1 VSATPLNRQGE
12 FTETIALSGST
23 SASGAFSVTVTKARN
38 ITNVKSA
45 YLVGTS
51 LLYAL
56 RVTGWSGNTINLQL
70 LAASGAAAG
79 GAPFEVPAAVNH
91 SFWFR
96 HSNLRGVLIEQLR
109 NELRLVCAFG
119 IINI

>member
-1 VSATPLNRQGE
+1 VSATPLNRYGE

-23 SASGAFSVTVTKARN
+23 SASGAFSVTVTRARN

-51 LLYAL
+51 LLYGL
-56 RVTGWSGNTINLQL
+56 RVSGWSGNTINLQL

-79 GAPFEVPAAVNH
+79 GAPFEVPAAAITLSGSVTVTYE
-91 SFWFR
+91 
-96 HSNLRGVLIEQLR
+96 GY
-109 NELRLVCAFG
+109 
-119 IINI
+119 

>member
-1 VSATPLNRQGE
+1 MATPLNKLGE

-23 SASGAFSVTVTKARN
+23 NASGAFSVTVTKARN

-79 GAPFEVPAAVNH
+79 TSKGAPPAVAPLAAKSCRLIVLPDQPVT
-91 SFWFR
+91 
-96 HSNLRGVLIEQLR
+96 LR
-109 NELRLVCAFG
+109 A
-119 IINI
+119 

>member
-1 VSATPLNRQGE
+1 VSATPLNRYGE

-38 ITNVKSA
+38 ILNVKSA

-51 LLYAL
+51 LLYGL
-56 RVTGWSGNTINLQL
+56 RVSGWSGNTINLQL

-79 GAPFEVPAAVNH
+79 GAPFEAPTAAVTL
-91 SFWFR
+91 SG
-96 HSNLRGVLIEQLR
+96 SVTVTYEGY
-109 NELRLVCAFG
+109 
-119 IINI
+119 